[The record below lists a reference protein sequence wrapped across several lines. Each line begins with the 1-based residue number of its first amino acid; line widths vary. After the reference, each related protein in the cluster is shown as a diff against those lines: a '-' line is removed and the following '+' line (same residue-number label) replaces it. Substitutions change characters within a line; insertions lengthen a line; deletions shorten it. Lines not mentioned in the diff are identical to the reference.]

1 MAEIFNYKKIDDS
14 TSGKINKSKK
24 IVICPGASVEWKSW
38 SLENFIETA
47 NYLIQKKFVPI
58 FVLGP
63 KEKKLER
70 KILNAFGKSRIFIS
84 NDPIKTIEFSTNAKV
99 GISNDTG
106 CGHLIANSGIPLIT
120 IFGPTN
126 SEKFRPIGNPY
137 NKIIS
142 SVNECGS
149 TDINTIKPK
158 LLIEE
163 FNKLIK
169 EVG

>member
-1 MAEIFNYKKIDDS
+1 M
-14 TSGKINKSKK
+14 
-24 IVICPGASVEWKSW
+24 
-38 SLENFIETA
+38 A
-47 NYLIQKKFVPI
+47 NYLIQKKLNPI

-63 KEKKLER
+63 KEKNLER
-70 KILNAFGKSRIFIS
+70 KISNAFGKSRIFIS
-84 NDPIKTIEFSTNAKV
+84 NDPIKTIEFSANAKV

-149 TDINTIKPK
+149 TDINTIKTK

>member
-1 MAEIFNYKKIDDS
+1 MNQHREKL
-14 TSGKINKSKK
+14 INQK
-24 IVICPGASVEWKSW
+24 IVICPGASVKESW
-38 SLENFIETA
+38 NLKTLLKWQIIL
-47 NYLIQKKFVPI
+47 YKKFDPI

-63 KEKKLER
+63 KENLER
-70 KILNAFGKSRIFIS
+70 KIFNAFGKSRIFIS
-84 NDPIKTIEFSTNAKV
+84 NNPIKTIKFSTNAKE
-99 GISNDTG
+99 ISNDG

-126 SEKFRPIGNPY
+126 SEKFRPIGNTY

-142 SVNECGS
+142 SVNEYGS

>member
-1 MAEIFNYKKIDDS
+1 M
-14 TSGKINKSKK
+14 
-24 IVICPGASVEWKSW
+24 P
-38 SLENFIETA
+38 NFPPCTFTTISR
-47 NYLIQKKFVPI
+47 PI
-58 FVLGP
+58 Y
-63 KEKKLER
+63 R
-70 KILNAFGKSRIFIS
+70 LNFLFFT
-84 NDPIKTIEFSTNAKV
+84 IKFSTNAKV

-142 SVNECGS
+142 SVKEYGS
-149 TDINTIKPK
+149 NDINTIKPE
-158 LLIEE
+158 LLIEK